1 MFRKG
6 AGDPRRQAEGLR
18 HRPHEATK
26 ASASFCHDDTDR
38 AALPAEFA
46 STFYADS
53 VGRHVGPSG
62 RRRRINPAGLVVYA
76 FSMAAVFYLAGHVA
90 VALLGWHGLAA
101 LALAALYF
109 ALLGWSISA
118 MRHAPGRRP

>member
-1 MFRKG
+1 
-6 AGDPRRQAEGLR
+6 
-18 HRPHEATK
+18 
-26 ASASFCHDDTDR
+26 
-38 AALPAEFA
+38 
-46 STFYADS
+46 
-53 VGRHVGPSG
+53 
-62 RRRRINPAGLVVYA
+62 VVYA

-118 MRHAPGRRP
+118 MRNTPGRRP